1 MGTMSAVQIS
11 KPKGNFEL
19 VEKPIP
25 EATGNLVRVKVE
37 ACGVCHSDVM
47 VKDGLF
53 PGIKY
58 PRVPGHE
65 IIGVVDAVG
74 PEVKAFSLGQRVG
87 VGWHGGQCF
96 VCDSC
101 RRGDFITCEKGKI
114 CGISYDGGYAQYMVA
129 PQEALA
135 HVPEGLNSVAAAPLL
150 CAGVTTF
157 NALRNSGAKPGDVVG
172 VQGLGGL
179 GHLGIQFARAMGFH
193 VVAISTSGHKRDLAL
208 KLGAHQ
214 YVDTSVEPASRAM
227 RKLGGASVILA
238 TAPDSKTMHP
248 LIEALGA
255 GGKLVVVGAGN
266 DPIPVT
272 PVELIMKRKS
282 IVGWPSGHAM
292 DSQACLEFAAL
303 TNTQVM
309 VEEFPLEKAADAFD
323 HMMSGKVRFRAVLKI
338 A

>member
-1 MGTMSAVQIS
+1 MGTMLAAQIG
-11 KPKGNFEL
+11 KAKGNFEL

-25 EATGNLVRVKVE
+25 EAVGNLVRVKVE

-47 VKDGLF
+47 VKEGTF

-74 PEVKAFSLGQRVG
+74 PEVKTFSPGQRVG

-101 RRGDFITCEKGKI
+101 RRGDFITCDKGKV

-129 PQEALA
+129 PQDALA
-135 HVPEGLNSVAAAPLL
+135 RVPDGLDSVAGAPLL

-157 NALRNSGAKPGDVVG
+157 NALRHSGAKPGDVVG

-193 VVAISTSGHKRDLAL
+193 VVAISTSGSKREMAA
-208 KLGAHQ
+208 KLGAHE
-214 YVDTSVEPASRAM
+214 YIDTSAEPPSRAL
-227 RKLGGASVILA
+227 RKLGGAAVILA

-248 LIEALGA
+248 LVEALGA
-255 GGKLVVVGAGN
+255 GGKLVVVGAGS

-282 IVGWPSGHAM
+282 IMGWPSGHAM
-292 DSQACLEFAAL
+292 DSQECLEFAAL
-303 TNTQVM
+303 TKTQVM
-309 VEEFPLEKAADAFD
+309 VEEFPLEKAADAFE
-323 HMMSGKVRFRAVLKI
+323 HMMSGKVRFRAVLKM